1 MELQFFIWYES
12 SIYQKLSSKAAAHFS
27 SLHKNCI
34 IFWNF
39 NKFANFSFINFY
51 IYIFFAST
59 HKNEECFTA
68 KVFGLPKYSAVS
80 PLMVFIFSILALFY
94 LSVMW
99 KKYFCLCFQKL
110 TDSFETEFYNSS
122 LAIQLNSK
130 LSHLCKVFL

>member
-80 PLMVFIFSILALFY
+80 LWWCLFLVFWLCFIFL
-94 LSVMW
+94 W
-99 KKYFCLCFQKL
+99 CEKKFFCLCFQKL